1 MQSYNKVN
9 EKQNKS
15 WNNSIF
21 FLSLQT
27 KTNESTNESYFPVK
41 KSMGI
46 GWLVMFQ
53 YWLKYHKWMVS
64 LCLMGLSLTSTAQV
78 KTTDIEQLKKDMYR
92 LYSKSDSIQ
101 QFLQVTN
108 RLIEISKQTN
118 NEDMLYRAWSNQ
130 ATLLSVFGKREQA
143 LDVVREMA
151 EYARKNDSKYGLFA
165 STYTNAHIFSALRLE
180 RQAEE
185 QFLRCINYKEQF
197 LPNQNI
203 AVVYLGLAKIYHNQG
218 KKNKVLEMVEKTLQQ
233 PDLLPEQRVQALS
246 YKCIAATMGKENK
259 EEFNRYYA
267 ELEKA
272 RKETGISMSL
282 SWRADVFHADYNG
295 EYEKMLEVAQKI
307 KNKQDRLQL
316 TARAYKK
323 LERWEEAYD
332 LLVEYKRY
340 TDSINSAEAR
350 NIAINHSLALDAA
363 RAENE
368 AKDLKLK
375 NQELELE
382 HITDELEQR
391 RLEEEALNLSL
402 ENQSIELRNREI
414 ELQNAAVKL
423 ENDSLDRY
431 NKDLQLSEWA
441 SKMEAQKQT
450 EHAHHVFMI
459 MLAIIGT
466 LVIASLTFIL
476 YRRNKHSKE
485 IETAYGKLEDAYNK
499 LEETTTAKERIESE
513 LRIAREIQMG
523 MVPHVFNAFPKELG
537 IDLYASMTPAKE
549 VGGDLYDFFLK
560 DKKLY
565 VCVGDV
571 SGKGVPASMTMAVA
585 VNLFRSEAKEGVK
598 PAHIA
603 TRINDTLSVDNGNS
617 IFVTMFIAEID
628 VETGRM
634 DFCNAG
640 HNPPV
645 IVNNQLKPDDPN
657 RSYFINM
664 ESNAPVGLWPE
675 LEYIGE
681 SIDNIKGYTL
691 LVYTDGLTEAEND
704 MQEHHG
710 EERLLGL
717 MKKDEFVNAES
728 TVNMILSDVATHV
741 GSADQSDDLTIL
753 CLKIG

>member
-1 MQSYNKVN
+1 
-9 EKQNKS
+9 
-15 WNNSIF
+15 
-21 FLSLQT
+21 
-27 KTNESTNESYFPVK
+27 
-41 KSMGI
+41 MGI
-46 GWLVMFQ
+46 GLLEMFQ
-53 YWLKYHKWMVS
+53 NWLKNHKWMVS
-64 LCLMGLSLTSTAQV
+64 LCFLGLSLTATAQV
-78 KTTDIEQLKKDMYR
+78 KTTDVEQLRKDMYR
-92 LYSKSDSIQ
+92 LFNKHDSLQ
-101 QFLQVTN
+101 QFIQVTN
-108 RLIEISKQTN
+108 QLIEISKQTN
-118 NEDMLYRAWSNQ
+118 NEDLLYRAWANQ
-130 ATLLSVFGKREQA
+130 ATILSVNGKREQA
-143 LDVVREMA
+143 LGVVKEMS

-165 STYTNAHIFSALRLE
+165 STYTNAQIFSGLQME

-185 QFLRCINYKEQF
+185 QLLRCISYKEQY

-203 AVVYLGLAKIYHNQG
+203 AVVYLALAKIYHNHG
-218 KKNKVLEMVEKTLQQ
+218 KKDKVLEMVEKALQQ
-233 PDLLPEQRVQALS
+233 PDLLPEQRIQALS
-246 YKCIAATMGKENK
+246 YKCLAATIGYEDK

-295 EYEKMLEVAQKI
+295 DYEKMLEVAQKI
-307 KNKQDRLQL
+307 KSKQDRMQL
-316 TARAYKK
+316 TARAYRK

-332 LLVEYKRY
+332 LLVKYKKY
-340 TDSINSAEAR
+340 CDSINSEEAR
-350 NIAINHSLALDAA
+350 NIASNHSLALDAA

-375 NQELELE
+375 NQQLELE

-391 RLEEEALNLSL
+391 RLEERALNLSL
-402 ENQSIELRNREI
+402 ENQSIELLNREI

-459 MLAIIGT
+459 MLAIIAT
-466 LVIASLTFIL
+466 LVIASLAFIL
-476 YRRNKHSKE
+476 HRRNKHSKE
-485 IETAYGKLEDAYNK
+485 IETAYGKLEDAYNQ

-523 MVPHVFNAFPKELG
+523 MVPHVFNAFPEQLG

-549 VGGDLYDFFLK
+549 VGGDLYDFFLR

-565 VCVGDV
+565 ICVGDV

-585 VNLFRSEAKEGVK
+585 VNLFRSLAKEGLT

-603 TRINDTLSVDNGNS
+603 TRINDTLSTDNENS

-628 VETGRM
+628 LDTGRM

-645 IVNNQLKPDDPN
+645 IINNQLKPGDPN
-657 RSYFINM
+657 RSYFIDM

-681 SIDNIKGYTL
+681 SIDNIKGNML
-691 LVYTDGLTEAEND
+691 LIYTDGLTEAEND
-704 MQEHHG
+704 LQEQHG
-710 EERLLGL
+710 EERLLEL
-717 MKKDEFVNAES
+717 VRKDKLVSAES

-741 GSADQSDDLTIL
+741 GSAGQSDDLTIL

>member
-1 MQSYNKVN
+1 
-9 EKQNKS
+9 
-15 WNNSIF
+15 
-21 FLSLQT
+21 
-27 KTNESTNESYFPVK
+27 
-41 KSMGI
+41 MGI
-46 GWLVMFQ
+46 GLLELFQ
-53 YWLKYHKWMVS
+53 NWLKNHKWMVS
-64 LCLMGLSLTSTAQV
+64 LCFLGLSLTATAQV
-78 KTTDIEQLKKDMYR
+78 KTTDVEQLRKDMYR
-92 LYSKSDSIQ
+92 LFNKHDSLQ
-101 QFLQVTN
+101 QFIQVTN
-108 RLIEISKQTN
+108 QLIEISKQTN
-118 NEDMLYRAWSNQ
+118 NEDLLYRAWANQ
-130 ATLLSVFGKREQA
+130 ATILSVNGKREQA
-143 LDVVREMA
+143 LGVVKEMS

-165 STYTNAHIFSALRLE
+165 STYTNAQIFSGLQME

-185 QFLRCINYKEQF
+185 QLLRCISYKEQY

-203 AVVYLGLAKIYHNQG
+203 AVVYLALAKIYHNHG
-218 KKNKVLEMVEKTLQQ
+218 KKDKVLEMVEKALQQ
-233 PDLLPEQRVQALS
+233 PDLLPEQRIQALS
-246 YKCIAATMGKENK
+246 YKCLAATIGYEDK

-295 EYEKMLEVAQKI
+295 DYEKMLEVAQKI
-307 KNKQDRLQL
+307 KSKQDRMQL
-316 TARAYKK
+316 TARAYRK

-332 LLVEYKRY
+332 LLVKYKKY
-340 TDSINSAEAR
+340 CDSINSEEAR
-350 NIAINHSLALDAA
+350 NIASNHSLALDAA

-375 NQELELE
+375 NQQLELE
-382 HITDELEQR
+382 HITDEMEQR
-391 RLEEEALNLSL
+391 RLEERALNLSL
-402 ENQSIELRNREI
+402 ENQSIELLNREI

-459 MLAIIGT
+459 MLAIIAT
-466 LVIASLTFIL
+466 LVIVSLAFIL
-476 YRRNKHSKE
+476 HRRNKHSKE
-485 IETAYGKLEDAYNK
+485 IETAYGKLEDAYNQ

-523 MVPHVFNAFPKELG
+523 MVPHVFNAFPEQLG

-549 VGGDLYDFFLK
+549 VGGDLYDFFLR

-565 VCVGDV
+565 ICVGDV

-585 VNLFRSEAKEGVK
+585 VNLFRSLAKEGLT

-603 TRINDTLSVDNGNS
+603 TRINDTLSTDNENS

-628 VETGRM
+628 LDTGRM

-645 IVNNQLKPDDPN
+645 IINNQLKPGDPN
-657 RSYFINM
+657 RSYFIDM

-681 SIDNIKGYTL
+681 SIDNIKGNML
-691 LVYTDGLTEAEND
+691 LIYTDGLTEAEND
-704 MQEHHG
+704 LQEQHG
-710 EERLLGL
+710 EERLLEL
-717 MKKDEFVNAES
+717 VRKDKLVSAES

-741 GSADQSDDLTIL
+741 GSAGQSDDLTIL

>member
-1 MQSYNKVN
+1 
-9 EKQNKS
+9 
-15 WNNSIF
+15 
-21 FLSLQT
+21 
-27 KTNESTNESYFPVK
+27 
-41 KSMGI
+41 MGI
-46 GWLVMFQ
+46 GLLEMFQ
-53 YWLKYHKWMVS
+53 NWLKNHKWMVS
-64 LCLMGLSLTSTAQV
+64 LCFLGLSLTATAQV
-78 KTTDIEQLKKDMYR
+78 KTTDVEQLRKDMYR
-92 LYSKSDSIQ
+92 LFNKHDSLQ
-101 QFLQVTN
+101 QFIQVTN
-108 RLIEISKQTN
+108 QLIEISKQTN
-118 NEDMLYRAWSNQ
+118 NEDLLYRAWANQ
-130 ATLLSVFGKREQA
+130 ATILSVNGKREQA
-143 LDVVREMA
+143 LGVVKEMS

-165 STYTNAHIFSALRLE
+165 STYTNAQIFSGLQME

-185 QFLRCINYKEQF
+185 QLLRCISYKEQY

-203 AVVYLGLAKIYHNQG
+203 AVVYLALAKIYHNHG
-218 KKNKVLEMVEKTLQQ
+218 KKDKVLEMVENALQQ
-233 PDLLPEQRVQALS
+233 PDLLPEQRIQALS
-246 YKCIAATMGKENK
+246 YKCLAATIGYEDK

-295 EYEKMLEVAQKI
+295 DYEKMLEVAQKI
-307 KNKQDRLQL
+307 KSKQDRMQL
-316 TARAYKK
+316 TARAYRK

-332 LLVEYKRY
+332 LLVKYKKY
-340 TDSINSAEAR
+340 CDSINSEEAR
-350 NIAINHSLALDAA
+350 NIASNHSLALDAA

-375 NQELELE
+375 NQQLELE

-391 RLEEEALNLSL
+391 RLEERALNLSL
-402 ENQSIELRNREI
+402 ENQSIELLNREI

-459 MLAIIGT
+459 MLAIIAT
-466 LVIASLTFIL
+466 LVIASLAFIL
-476 YRRNKHSKE
+476 HRRNKHSKE
-485 IETAYGKLEDAYNK
+485 IETAYGKLEDAYNQ

-523 MVPHVFNAFPKELG
+523 MVPHVFNAFPEQLG

-549 VGGDLYDFFLK
+549 VGGDLYDFFLR

-565 VCVGDV
+565 ICVGDV

-585 VNLFRSEAKEGVK
+585 VNLFRSLAKEGLT

-603 TRINDTLSVDNGNS
+603 TRINDTLSTDNENS

-628 VETGRM
+628 LETGRM

-645 IVNNQLKPDDPN
+645 IINNQLKPGDPN
-657 RSYFINM
+657 RSYFIDM

-681 SIDNIKGYTL
+681 SIDNIKGNML
-691 LVYTDGLTEAEND
+691 LIYTDGLTEAEND
-704 MQEHHG
+704 LQEQHG
-710 EERLLGL
+710 EERLLEL
-717 MKKDEFVNAES
+717 VRKDKLVSAES

-741 GSADQSDDLTIL
+741 GSAGQSDDLTIL

>member
-1 MQSYNKVN
+1 
-9 EKQNKS
+9 
-15 WNNSIF
+15 
-21 FLSLQT
+21 
-27 KTNESTNESYFPVK
+27 
-41 KSMGI
+41 MGI
-46 GWLVMFQ
+46 GLLEMFQ
-53 YWLKYHKWMVS
+53 NWLKNHKWMVS
-64 LCLMGLSLTSTAQV
+64 LCFLGLSLTATAQV
-78 KTTDIEQLKKDMYR
+78 KTTDVEQLRKDMYR
-92 LYSKSDSIQ
+92 LFNKHDSLQ
-101 QFLQVTN
+101 QFIQVTN
-108 RLIEISKQTN
+108 QLIEISKQTN
-118 NEDMLYRAWSNQ
+118 NEDLLYRAWANQ
-130 ATLLSVFGKREQA
+130 ATILSVNGKREQA
-143 LDVVREMA
+143 LGVVKEMS

-165 STYTNAHIFSALRLE
+165 STYTNAQIFSGLQME

-185 QFLRCINYKEQF
+185 QLLRCISYKEQY

-203 AVVYLGLAKIYHNQG
+203 AVVYLALAKIYHNHG
-218 KKNKVLEMVEKTLQQ
+218 KKDKVLEMVEKALQQ
-233 PDLLPEQRVQALS
+233 PDLLPEQRIQALS
-246 YKCIAATMGKENK
+246 YKCLAATIGYEDK

-295 EYEKMLEVAQKI
+295 DYEKMLEVAQKI
-307 KNKQDRLQL
+307 KSKQDRMQL
-316 TARAYKK
+316 TARAYRK

-332 LLVEYKRY
+332 LLVKYKKY
-340 TDSINSAEAR
+340 CDSINSEEAR
-350 NIAINHSLALDAA
+350 NIASNHSLALDAA

-375 NQELELE
+375 NQQLELE

-391 RLEEEALNLSL
+391 RLEERALNLSL
-402 ENQSIELRNREI
+402 ENQSIELLNREI

-459 MLAIIGT
+459 MLAIIAT
-466 LVIASLTFIL
+466 LVIVSLAFIL
-476 YRRNKHSKE
+476 HRRNKHSKE
-485 IETAYGKLEDAYNK
+485 IETAYGKLEDAYNQ

-523 MVPHVFNAFPKELG
+523 MVPHVFNAFPEQLG

-549 VGGDLYDFFLK
+549 VGGDLYDFFLR

-565 VCVGDV
+565 ICVGDV

-585 VNLFRSEAKEGVK
+585 VNLFRSLAKEGLT

-603 TRINDTLSVDNGNS
+603 TRINDTLSTDNENS

-628 VETGRM
+628 LETGRM

-645 IVNNQLKPDDPN
+645 IINNQLKPGDPN
-657 RSYFINM
+657 RSYFIDM

-681 SIDNIKGYTL
+681 SIDNIKGNML
-691 LVYTDGLTEAEND
+691 LIYTDGLTEAEND
-704 MQEHHG
+704 LQEQHG
-710 EERLLGL
+710 EERLLEL
-717 MKKDEFVNAES
+717 VRKDKLVSAES

-741 GSADQSDDLTIL
+741 GSAGQSDDLTIL

>member
-1 MQSYNKVN
+1 
-9 EKQNKS
+9 
-15 WNNSIF
+15 
-21 FLSLQT
+21 
-27 KTNESTNESYFPVK
+27 
-41 KSMGI
+41 MGI
-46 GWLVMFQ
+46 GVLVMRR

-64 LCLMGLSLTSTAQV
+64 LCFLSLSLSATAQV
-78 KTTDIEQLKKDMYR
+78 KTPDVEQLKKDMYR
-92 LYSKSDSIQ
+92 LFNKGDSLEQ
-101 QFLQVTN
+101 YLQVTN
-108 RLIEISKQTN
+108 QLIDISKQTN
-118 NEDMLYRAWSNQ
+118 NEDLLYRAWTNQ
-130 ATLLSVFGKREQA
+130 ATILSVHGRREEA
-143 LDVVREMA
+143 LDVVKEMS

-165 STYTNAHIFSALRLE
+165 STYTNAQIFSGLRME

-185 QFLRCINYKEQF
+185 QLLRCIDYKEQY
-197 LPNQNI
+197 LPHHNI

-218 KKNKVLEMVEKTLQQ
+218 KKDKVLEMVEKTLHE
-233 PDLLPEQRVQALS
+233 PDLLPQQLVQALS
-246 YKCIAATMGKENK
+246 YKCIAATMGVEDK

-282 SWRADVFHADYNG
+282 SWRADVCHADYNG
-295 EYEKMLEVAQKI
+295 EYEKMLELAQKM
-307 KNKQDRLQL
+307 KSKQDRMQL

-340 TDSINSAEAR
+340 SDSINSAEAR

-391 RLEEEALNLSL
+391 RLEERALNLSL
-402 ENQSIELRNREI
+402 ENQSIELLNREI

-459 MLAIIGT
+459 MLAIIAT
-466 LVIASLTFIL
+466 LVIASLAFIL
-476 YRRNKHSKE
+476 HRRNKHSKE
-485 IETAYGKLEDAYNK
+485 IETAYGKLEDAYNQ

-523 MVPHVFNAFPKELG
+523 MVPHVFDAFPKELG

-565 VCVGDV
+565 ICVGDV

-585 VNLFRSEAKEGVK
+585 VNLFRSVAKEGFT
-598 PAHIA
+598 PAQIA
-603 TRINDTLSVDNGNS
+603 MQINKTLSVDNENS

-628 VETGRM
+628 LETGRM

-640 HNPPV
+640 HNSPV
-645 IVNNQLKPDDPN
+645 IVNNQLKPGNPN
-657 RSYFINM
+657 RAKYIDM

-675 LEYIGE
+675 LEYVGE
-681 SIDNIKGYTL
+681 RIDNIKGYTL
-691 LVYTDGLTEAEND
+691 LVYSDGLTEAENEE
-704 MQEHHG
+704 QEQHG
-710 EERLLGL
+710 EERLLKL
-717 MKKDEFVNAES
+717 MREDEFVNTKS
-728 TVNMILSDVATHV
+728 TVNMILNDVATHV

-753 CLKIG
+753 CLKID

>member
-1 MQSYNKVN
+1 
-9 EKQNKS
+9 
-15 WNNSIF
+15 
-21 FLSLQT
+21 
-27 KTNESTNESYFPVK
+27 
-41 KSMGI
+41 MGI
-46 GWLVMFQ
+46 GLLEMFQ
-53 YWLKYHKWMVS
+53 NWLKNHKWMVS
-64 LCLMGLSLTSTAQV
+64 LCFLGSSLTATAQV
-78 KTTDIEQLKKDMYR
+78 KTTDVEQLRKDMYR
-92 LYSKSDSIQ
+92 LFNKHDSLQ
-101 QFLQVTN
+101 QFIQVTN
-108 RLIEISKQTN
+108 QLIEISKQTN
-118 NEDMLYRAWSNQ
+118 NEDLLYRAWANQ
-130 ATLLSVFGKREQA
+130 ATILSVNGKREQA
-143 LDVVREMA
+143 LGVVKEMS

-165 STYTNAHIFSALRLE
+165 STYTNAQIFSGLQME

-185 QFLRCINYKEQF
+185 QLLRCISYKEQY

-203 AVVYLGLAKIYHNQG
+203 AVVYLALAKIYHNHG
-218 KKNKVLEMVEKTLQQ
+218 KKDKVLEMVEKALQQ
-233 PDLLPEQRVQALS
+233 PDLLPEQRIQALS
-246 YKCIAATMGKENK
+246 YKCLAATIGYEDK

-295 EYEKMLEVAQKI
+295 DYEKMLEVAQKI
-307 KNKQDRLQL
+307 KSKQDRMQL
-316 TARAYKK
+316 TARAYRK

-332 LLVEYKRY
+332 LLVKYKKY
-340 TDSINSAEAR
+340 CDSINSEEAR
-350 NIAINHSLALDAA
+350 NIASNHSLALDAA

-375 NQELELE
+375 NQQLELE

-391 RLEEEALNLSL
+391 RLEERALNLSL
-402 ENQSIELRNREI
+402 ENQSIELLNREI

-459 MLAIIGT
+459 MLAIIAT
-466 LVIASLTFIL
+466 LVIASLAFIL
-476 YRRNKHSKE
+476 HRRNKHSKE
-485 IETAYGKLEDAYNK
+485 IETAYGKLEDAYNQ

-523 MVPHVFNAFPKELG
+523 MVPHVFNAFPEQLG

-549 VGGDLYDFFLK
+549 VGGDLYDFFLR

-565 VCVGDV
+565 ICVGDV

-585 VNLFRSEAKEGVK
+585 VNLFRSLAKEGLT

-603 TRINDTLSVDNGNS
+603 TRINDTLSTDNENS

-628 VETGRM
+628 LDTGRM

-645 IVNNQLKPDDPN
+645 IINNQLKPGDPN
-657 RSYFINM
+657 RSYFIDM

-681 SIDNIKGYTL
+681 SIDNIKGNML
-691 LVYTDGLTEAEND
+691 LIYTDGLTEAEND
-704 MQEHHG
+704 LQEQHG
-710 EERLLGL
+710 EERLLEL
-717 MKKDEFVNAES
+717 VRKDKLVSAES

-741 GSADQSDDLTIL
+741 GSAGQSDDLTIL

>member
-1 MQSYNKVN
+1 
-9 EKQNKS
+9 
-15 WNNSIF
+15 
-21 FLSLQT
+21 
-27 KTNESTNESYFPVK
+27 
-41 KSMGI
+41 MGI
-46 GWLVMFQ
+46 GLLEMFQ
-53 YWLKYHKWMVS
+53 NWLKNHKWMVS
-64 LCLMGLSLTSTAQV
+64 LCFLGLSLTATAQV
-78 KTTDIEQLKKDMYR
+78 KTTDVEQLRKDMYR
-92 LYSKSDSIQ
+92 LFNKHDSLQ
-101 QFLQVTN
+101 QFIQVTN
-108 RLIEISKQTN
+108 QLIEISKQTN
-118 NEDMLYRAWSNQ
+118 NEDLLYRAWANQ
-130 ATLLSVFGKREQA
+130 ATILSVNGKREQA
-143 LDVVREMA
+143 LGVVKEMS

-165 STYTNAHIFSALRLE
+165 STYTNAQIFSGLQME

-185 QFLRCINYKEQF
+185 QLLRCISYKEQY

-203 AVVYLGLAKIYHNQG
+203 AVVYLALAKIYHNHG
-218 KKNKVLEMVEKTLQQ
+218 KKDKVLEMVENALQQ
-233 PDLLPEQRVQALS
+233 PDLLPEQRIQALS
-246 YKCIAATMGKENK
+246 YKCLAATIGYEDK

-295 EYEKMLEVAQKI
+295 DYEKMLEVAQKI
-307 KNKQDRLQL
+307 KSKQDRMQL
-316 TARAYKK
+316 TARAYRK

-332 LLVEYKRY
+332 LLVKYKKY
-340 TDSINSAEAR
+340 CDSINSEEAR
-350 NIAINHSLALDAA
+350 NIASNHSLALDAA

-375 NQELELE
+375 NQQLELE

-391 RLEEEALNLSL
+391 RLEERALNLSL
-402 ENQSIELRNREI
+402 ENQSIELLNREI

-459 MLAIIGT
+459 MLAIIAT
-466 LVIASLTFIL
+466 LVIASLAFIL
-476 YRRNKHSKE
+476 HRRNKHSKE
-485 IETAYGKLEDAYNK
+485 IETAYGKLEDAYNQ

-523 MVPHVFNAFPKELG
+523 MVPHVFNAFPEQLG
-537 IDLYASMTPAKE
+537 IDLYASMAPAKE
-549 VGGDLYDFFLK
+549 VGGDLYDFFLR

-565 VCVGDV
+565 ICVGDV

-585 VNLFRSEAKEGVK
+585 VNLFRSLAKEGLT

-603 TRINDTLSVDNGNS
+603 TRINDTLSTDNENS

-628 VETGRM
+628 LDTGRM

-645 IVNNQLKPDDPN
+645 IINNQLKPGDPN
-657 RSYFINM
+657 RSYFIDM

-681 SIDNIKGYTL
+681 SIDNIKGNML
-691 LVYTDGLTEAEND
+691 LIYTDGLTEAEND
-704 MQEHHG
+704 LQEQHG
-710 EERLLGL
+710 EERLLEL
-717 MKKDEFVNAES
+717 VRKDKLVSAES

-741 GSADQSDDLTIL
+741 GSAGQSDDLTIL
-753 CLKIG
+753 CLKIS

>member
-1 MQSYNKVN
+1 
-9 EKQNKS
+9 
-15 WNNSIF
+15 
-21 FLSLQT
+21 
-27 KTNESTNESYFPVK
+27 
-41 KSMGI
+41 MGI
-46 GWLVMFQ
+46 GVLVMRQ

-64 LCLMGLSLTSTAQV
+64 LCLLSLSLSATAQV
-78 KTTDIEQLKKDMYR
+78 KTPDVEQLKKDMYR
-92 LYSKSDSIQ
+92 LFNKGDSLEQ
-101 QFLQVTN
+101 YLQVTN
-108 RLIEISKQTN
+108 QLIDISKQTN
-118 NEDMLYRAWSNQ
+118 NEDLLYRAWTNQ
-130 ATLLSVFGKREQA
+130 ATILSVHGRREEA
-143 LDVVREMA
+143 LDVVKEMSD
-151 EYARKNDSKYGLFA
+151 YARKNDSKYGLFA
-165 STYTNAHIFSALRLE
+165 STYTNAQIFSGLRME

-185 QFLRCINYKEQF
+185 QLLRCISYKEQY
-197 LPNQNI
+197 LPNHNI

-218 KKNKVLEMVEKTLQQ
+218 KKDKVLEMVEKTLHE
-233 PDLLPEQRVQALS
+233 PDLLPQQLVQALS
-246 YKCIAATMGKENK
+246 YKCIAATMGVEDK

-295 EYEKMLEVAQKI
+295 DYEKMLEVAQKI
-307 KNKQDRLQL
+307 KSKQDRMQL
-316 TARAYKK
+316 TARAYRK

-332 LLVEYKRY
+332 LLVKYKKY
-340 TDSINSAEAR
+340 CDSINSEEAR
-350 NIAINHSLALDAA
+350 NIASNHSLALDAA

-375 NQELELE
+375 NQQLELE

-391 RLEEEALNLSL
+391 RLEERALNLSL
-402 ENQSIELRNREI
+402 ENQSIELLNREI

-459 MLAIIGT
+459 MLAIIAT
-466 LVIASLTFIL
+466 LVIASLAFIL
-476 YRRNKHSKE
+476 HRRNKHSKE
-485 IETAYGKLEDAYNK
+485 IETAYGKLEDAYNQ

-523 MVPHVFNAFPKELG
+523 MVPHVFNAFPEQLG

-549 VGGDLYDFFLK
+549 VGGDLYDFFLR

-565 VCVGDV
+565 ICVGDV

-585 VNLFRSEAKEGVK
+585 VNLFRSLAKEGLT

-603 TRINDTLSVDNGNS
+603 TRINDTLSTDNENS

-628 VETGRM
+628 LDTGRM
-634 DFCNAG
+634 NFCNAG

-681 SIDNIKGYTL
+681 SIDNIKGNML
-691 LVYTDGLTEAEND
+691 LIYTDGLTEAEND
-704 MQEHHG
+704 LQEQHG
-710 EERLLGL
+710 EERLLEL
-717 MKKDEFVNAES
+717 VRKDKLVSAES

-741 GSADQSDDLTIL
+741 GGAGQSDDLTIL

>member
-1 MQSYNKVN
+1 
-9 EKQNKS
+9 
-15 WNNSIF
+15 
-21 FLSLQT
+21 
-27 KTNESTNESYFPVK
+27 
-41 KSMGI
+41 MGI
-46 GWLVMFQ
+46 GLLEMFQ
-53 YWLKYHKWMVS
+53 NWLKNHKWMVS
-64 LCLMGLSLTSTAQV
+64 LCFLGLSLTATAQV
-78 KTTDIEQLKKDMYR
+78 KTTDVEQLRKDMYR
-92 LYSKSDSIQ
+92 LFNKHDSLQ
-101 QFLQVTN
+101 QFIQVTN
-108 RLIEISKQTN
+108 QLIEISKQTN
-118 NEDMLYRAWSNQ
+118 NEDLLYRAWANQ
-130 ATLLSVFGKREQA
+130 ATILSVNGKREQA
-143 LDVVREMA
+143 LGVVKEMS

-165 STYTNAHIFSALRLE
+165 STYTNAQIFSGLQME

-185 QFLRCINYKEQF
+185 QLLRCISYKEQY

-203 AVVYLGLAKIYHNQG
+203 AVVYLALAKIYHNHG
-218 KKNKVLEMVEKTLQQ
+218 KKDKVLEMVENALQQ
-233 PDLLPEQRVQALS
+233 PDLLPEQRIQALS
-246 YKCIAATMGKENK
+246 YKCLAATIGYEDK

-295 EYEKMLEVAQKI
+295 DYEKMLEVAQKI
-307 KNKQDRLQL
+307 KSKQDRMQL
-316 TARAYKK
+316 TARAYRK

-332 LLVEYKRY
+332 LLVKYKKY
-340 TDSINSAEAR
+340 CDSINSEEAR
-350 NIAINHSLALDAA
+350 NIASNHSLALDAA

-375 NQELELE
+375 NQQLELE

-391 RLEEEALNLSL
+391 RLEERALNLSL
-402 ENQSIELRNREI
+402 ENQSIELLNREI

-459 MLAIIGT
+459 MLAIIAT
-466 LVIASLTFIL
+466 LVIASLAFIL
-476 YRRNKHSKE
+476 HRRNKHSKE
-485 IETAYGKLEDAYNK
+485 IETAYGKLEDAYNQ

-523 MVPHVFNAFPKELG
+523 MVPHVFNAFPEQLG

-549 VGGDLYDFFLK
+549 VGGDLYDFFLR

-565 VCVGDV
+565 ICVGDV

-585 VNLFRSEAKEGVK
+585 VNLFRSLAKEGLT

-603 TRINDTLSVDNGNS
+603 TRINDTLSTDNENS

-628 VETGRM
+628 LDTGRM

-645 IVNNQLKPDDPN
+645 IINNQLKPGDPN
-657 RSYFINM
+657 RSYFIDM

-681 SIDNIKGYTL
+681 SIDNIKGNML
-691 LVYTDGLTEAEND
+691 LIYTDGLTEAEND
-704 MQEHHG
+704 LQEQHG
-710 EERLLGL
+710 EERLLEL
-717 MKKDEFVNAES
+717 VRKDKLVSAES

-741 GSADQSDDLTIL
+741 GSAGQSDDLTIL
-753 CLKIG
+753 CLKIS

>member
-1 MQSYNKVN
+1 
-9 EKQNKS
+9 
-15 WNNSIF
+15 
-21 FLSLQT
+21 
-27 KTNESTNESYFPVK
+27 
-41 KSMGI
+41 MGI
-46 GWLVMFQ
+46 GVLVMRR

-64 LCLMGLSLTSTAQV
+64 LCFLSLSLSATAQV
-78 KTTDIEQLKKDMYR
+78 KTPDVEQLKKDMYR
-92 LYSKSDSIQ
+92 LFNKGDSLEQ
-101 QFLQVTN
+101 YLQVTN
-108 RLIEISKQTN
+108 QLIDISKQTN
-118 NEDMLYRAWSNQ
+118 NEDLLYRAWTNQ
-130 ATLLSVFGKREQA
+130 ATILSVHGRREEA
-143 LDVVREMA
+143 LDVVKEMS

-165 STYTNAHIFSALRLE
+165 STYTNAQIFSGLRME

-185 QFLRCINYKEQF
+185 QLLRCIDYKEQY
-197 LPNQNI
+197 LPHHNI

-218 KKNKVLEMVEKTLQQ
+218 KKDKVLEMVEKTLHE
-233 PDLLPEQRVQALS
+233 PDLLPQQLVQALS
-246 YKCIAATMGKENK
+246 YKCIAATMGVEDK

-295 EYEKMLEVAQKI
+295 EYEKMLELAQKM
-307 KNKQDRLQL
+307 KSKQDRMQL

-340 TDSINSAEAR
+340 SDSINSAEAR

-391 RLEEEALNLSL
+391 RLEERALNLSL
-402 ENQSIELRNREI
+402 ENQSIELLNREI

-459 MLAIIGT
+459 MLAIIAT
-466 LVIASLTFIL
+466 LVIASLAFIL
-476 YRRNKHSKE
+476 HRRNKHSKE
-485 IETAYGKLEDAYNK
+485 IETAYGKLEDAYNQ

-523 MVPHVFNAFPKELG
+523 MVPHVFNAFPEQLG

-549 VGGDLYDFFLK
+549 VGGDLYDFFLR

-565 VCVGDV
+565 ICVGDV

-585 VNLFRSEAKEGVK
+585 VNLFRSLAKEGLT

-603 TRINDTLSVDNGNS
+603 TRINDTLSADNENS

-681 SIDNIKGYTL
+681 SIDNIKGNML
-691 LVYTDGLTEAEND
+691 LIYTDGLTEAEND
-704 MQEHHG
+704 LQEQHG
-710 EERLLGL
+710 EERLLEL
-717 MKKDEFVNAES
+717 VRKDKLVSAES

-741 GSADQSDDLTIL
+741 GGAGQSDDLTIL

>member
-1 MQSYNKVN
+1 
-9 EKQNKS
+9 
-15 WNNSIF
+15 
-21 FLSLQT
+21 
-27 KTNESTNESYFPVK
+27 
-41 KSMGI
+41 MGI
-46 GWLVMFQ
+46 GVLVMRQ

-64 LCLMGLSLTSTAQV
+64 LCLLSLSLSATAQV
-78 KTTDIEQLKKDMYR
+78 KTPDVEQLKKDMYR
-92 LYSKSDSIQ
+92 LFNKGDSLEQ
-101 QFLQVTN
+101 YLQVTN
-108 RLIEISKQTN
+108 QLIDISKQTN
-118 NEDMLYRAWSNQ
+118 NEDLLYRAWTNQ
-130 ATLLSVFGKREQA
+130 ATILSVHGRREEA
-143 LDVVREMA
+143 LDVVKEMSD
-151 EYARKNDSKYGLFA
+151 YARKNDSKYGLFA
-165 STYTNAHIFSALRLE
+165 STYTNAQIFSGLRME

-185 QFLRCINYKEQF
+185 QLLRCISYKEQY
-197 LPNQNI
+197 LPNHNI

-218 KKNKVLEMVEKTLQQ
+218 KKDKVLEMVEKTLHE
-233 PDLLPEQRVQALS
+233 PDLLPQQLVQALS
-246 YKCIAATMGKENK
+246 YKCIAATMGVEDK

-295 EYEKMLEVAQKI
+295 DYEKMLEVAQKI
-307 KNKQDRLQL
+307 KSKQDRMQL
-316 TARAYKK
+316 TARAYRK

-332 LLVEYKRY
+332 LLVKYKKY
-340 TDSINSAEAR
+340 CDSINSEEAR
-350 NIAINHSLALDAA
+350 NIASNHSLALDAA

-375 NQELELE
+375 NQQLELE

-391 RLEEEALNLSL
+391 RLEERALNLSL
-402 ENQSIELRNREI
+402 ENQSIELLNREI

-459 MLAIIGT
+459 MLAIIAT
-466 LVIASLTFIL
+466 LVIASLAFIL
-476 YRRNKHSKE
+476 HRRNKHSKE
-485 IETAYGKLEDAYNK
+485 IETAYGKLEDAYNQ

-523 MVPHVFNAFPKELG
+523 MVPHVFNAFPEQLG

-549 VGGDLYDFFLK
+549 VGGDLYDFFLR

-565 VCVGDV
+565 ICVGDV

-585 VNLFRSEAKEGVK
+585 VNLFRSLAKEGLT

-603 TRINDTLSVDNGNS
+603 TRINDTLSTDNENS

-628 VETGRM
+628 LDTGRM

-645 IVNNQLKPDDPN
+645 IINNQLKPGDSN
-657 RSYFINM
+657 RSYFIDM

-681 SIDNIKGYTL
+681 SIDNIKGNML
-691 LVYTDGLTEAEND
+691 LIYTDGLTEAEND
-704 MQEHHG
+704 LQEQHG
-710 EERLLGL
+710 EERLLEL
-717 MKKDEFVNAES
+717 VRKDKLVSAES

-741 GSADQSDDLTIL
+741 GSAGQSDDLTIL
-753 CLKIG
+753 CLKIS

>member
-1 MQSYNKVN
+1 
-9 EKQNKS
+9 
-15 WNNSIF
+15 
-21 FLSLQT
+21 
-27 KTNESTNESYFPVK
+27 
-41 KSMGI
+41 MGI
-46 GWLVMFQ
+46 GVLVMRR

-64 LCLMGLSLTSTAQV
+64 LCFLSLSLSATAQV
-78 KTTDIEQLKKDMYR
+78 KTPDVEQLKKDMYR
-92 LYSKSDSIQ
+92 LFNKGDSLEQ
-101 QFLQVTN
+101 YLQVTN
-108 RLIEISKQTN
+108 QLIDISKQTN
-118 NEDMLYRAWSNQ
+118 NEDLLYRAWTNQ
-130 ATLLSVFGKREQA
+130 ATILSVHGRREEA
-143 LDVVREMA
+143 LDVVKEMS

-165 STYTNAHIFSALRLE
+165 STYTNAQIFSGLRME

-185 QFLRCINYKEQF
+185 QLLRCIDYKEQY
-197 LPNQNI
+197 LPHHNI

-218 KKNKVLEMVEKTLQQ
+218 KKDKVLEMVEKTLHE
-233 PDLLPEQRVQALS
+233 PDLLPQQLVQALS
-246 YKCIAATMGKENK
+246 YKCIAATMGVEDK

-295 EYEKMLEVAQKI
+295 EYEKMLELAQKM
-307 KNKQDRLQL
+307 KSKQDRMQL

-340 TDSINSAEAR
+340 SDSINSAEAR

-391 RLEEEALNLSL
+391 RLEERALNLSL
-402 ENQSIELRNREI
+402 ENQSIELLNREI

-459 MLAIIGT
+459 MLAIIAT
-466 LVIASLTFIL
+466 LVIASLAFIL
-476 YRRNKHSKE
+476 HRRNKHSKE
-485 IETAYGKLEDAYNK
+485 IETAYGKLEDAYNQ

-523 MVPHVFNAFPKELG
+523 MVPHVFNAFPEQLG

-549 VGGDLYDFFLK
+549 VGGDLYDFFLR

-565 VCVGDV
+565 ICVGYV

-585 VNLFRSEAKEGVK
+585 VNLFRSLAKEGLT

-603 TRINDTLSVDNGNS
+603 TRINDTLSTDNENS

-628 VETGRM
+628 VETGCM
-634 DFCNAG
+634 NFCNAG

-681 SIDNIKGYTL
+681 SIDNIKGNML
-691 LVYTDGLTEAEND
+691 LIYTDGLTEAEND
-704 MQEHHG
+704 LQEQHG
-710 EERLLGL
+710 EERLLEL
-717 MKKDEFVNAES
+717 VRKDKLVSAES

-741 GSADQSDDLTIL
+741 GGAGQSDDLTIL

>member
-1 MQSYNKVN
+1 
-9 EKQNKS
+9 
-15 WNNSIF
+15 
-21 FLSLQT
+21 
-27 KTNESTNESYFPVK
+27 
-41 KSMGI
+41 MGI
-46 GWLVMFQ
+46 GVLVMRR

-64 LCLMGLSLTSTAQV
+64 LCFLSLSLSATAQV
-78 KTTDIEQLKKDMYR
+78 KTPDVEQLKKDMYR
-92 LYSKSDSIQ
+92 LFNKGDSLEQ
-101 QFLQVTN
+101 YLQVTN
-108 RLIEISKQTN
+108 QLIDISKQTN
-118 NEDMLYRAWSNQ
+118 NEDLLYRAWTNQ
-130 ATLLSVFGKREQA
+130 ATILSVHGRREEA
-143 LDVVREMA
+143 LDVVKEMS
-151 EYARKNDSKYGLFA
+151 EYARMNDSKYGLFA
-165 STYTNAHIFSALRLE
+165 STYTNAQIFSGLRME

-185 QFLRCINYKEQF
+185 QLLRCIDYKEQY
-197 LPNQNI
+197 LPHHNI

-218 KKNKVLEMVEKTLQQ
+218 KKDKVLEMVEKTLHE
-233 PDLLPEQRVQALS
+233 PDLLPQQLVQALS
-246 YKCIAATMGKENK
+246 YKCIAATMGVEDK

-295 EYEKMLEVAQKI
+295 EYEKMLELAQKM
-307 KNKQDRLQL
+307 KSKQDRMQL

-323 LERWEEAYD
+323 LGRWEDAYN
-332 LLVEYKRY
+332 LQVEYKRY
-340 TDSINSAEAR
+340 SDSINSAEAR

-391 RLEEEALNLSL
+391 RLEERALNLSL
-402 ENQSIELRNREI
+402 ENQSIELLNREI

-459 MLAIIGT
+459 MLAIIAT
-466 LVIASLTFIL
+466 LVIASLAFIL
-476 YRRNKHSKE
+476 HRRNKHSKE
-485 IETAYGKLEDAYNK
+485 IETAYGKLEDAYNQ

-523 MVPHVFNAFPKELG
+523 MVPHVFNAFPEQLG

-549 VGGDLYDFFLK
+549 VGGDLYDFFLR

-565 VCVGDV
+565 ICVGDV

-585 VNLFRSEAKEGVK
+585 VNLFRSLAKEGLT

-603 TRINDTLSVDNGNS
+603 TRINDTLSADNENS

-681 SIDNIKGYTL
+681 SIDNIKGNML
-691 LVYTDGLTEAEND
+691 LIYTDGLTEAEND
-704 MQEHHG
+704 LQEQHG
-710 EERLLGL
+710 EERLLEL
-717 MKKDEFVNAES
+717 VRKDKLVSAES

-741 GSADQSDDLTIL
+741 GGAGQSDDLTIL

>member
-1 MQSYNKVN
+1 
-9 EKQNKS
+9 
-15 WNNSIF
+15 
-21 FLSLQT
+21 
-27 KTNESTNESYFPVK
+27 
-41 KSMGI
+41 MGI
-46 GWLVMFQ
+46 GVLVMRR

-64 LCLMGLSLTSTAQV
+64 LCFLSLSLSATAQV
-78 KTTDIEQLKKDMYR
+78 KTPDVEQLKKDMYR
-92 LYSKSDSIQ
+92 LFNKGDSLEQ
-101 QFLQVTN
+101 YLQVTN
-108 RLIEISKQTN
+108 QLIDISKQTN
-118 NEDMLYRAWSNQ
+118 NEDLLYRAWTNQ
-130 ATLLSVFGKREQA
+130 ATILSVHGRREEA
-143 LDVVREMA
+143 LDVVKEMS

-165 STYTNAHIFSALRLE
+165 STYTNAQIFSGLRME

-185 QFLRCINYKEQF
+185 QLLRCIDYKEQY
-197 LPNQNI
+197 LPHHNI

-218 KKNKVLEMVEKTLQQ
+218 KKDKVLEMVEKTLHE
-233 PDLLPEQRVQALS
+233 PDLLPQQLVQALS
-246 YKCIAATMGKENK
+246 YKCIAATMGVEDK

-295 EYEKMLEVAQKI
+295 EYEKMLELAQKM
-307 KNKQDRLQL
+307 KSKQDRMQL

-340 TDSINSAEAR
+340 SDSINSAEAR

-391 RLEEEALNLSL
+391 RLEERALNLSL
-402 ENQSIELRNREI
+402 ENQSIELLNREI

-459 MLAIIGT
+459 MLAIIAT
-466 LVIASLTFIL
+466 LVIASLAFIL
-476 YRRNKHSKE
+476 HRRNKHSKE
-485 IETAYGKLEDAYNK
+485 IETAYGKLEDAYNQ

-523 MVPHVFNAFPKELG
+523 MVPHVFNAFPEQLG

-549 VGGDLYDFFLK
+549 VGGDLYDFFLR

-565 VCVGDV
+565 ICVGDV

-585 VNLFRSEAKEGVK
+585 VNLFRSLAKEGLT

-603 TRINDTLSVDNGNS
+603 TRINDTLSTDNENS

-628 VETGRM
+628 VETGCM
-634 DFCNAG
+634 NFCNAG

-681 SIDNIKGYTL
+681 SIDNIKGNML
-691 LVYTDGLTEAEND
+691 LIYTDGLTEAEND
-704 MQEHHG
+704 LQEQHG
-710 EERLLGL
+710 EERLLEL
-717 MKKDEFVNAES
+717 VRKDKLVSAES

-741 GSADQSDDLTIL
+741 GGAGQSDDLTIL